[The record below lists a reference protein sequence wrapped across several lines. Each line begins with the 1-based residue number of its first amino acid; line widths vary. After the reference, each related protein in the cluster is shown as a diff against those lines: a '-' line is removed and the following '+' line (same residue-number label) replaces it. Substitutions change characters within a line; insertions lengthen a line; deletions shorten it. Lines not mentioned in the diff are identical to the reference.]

1 MAQSNDVTR
10 RPLPIAVLVSGGGR
24 TIQNLA
30 DRIAAGTLDADIV
43 CVISSQPK
51 RYHVAR
57 VGDRAYP
64 ADAMRLKAYPSREAY
79 SAAVFDRL
87 RDAGAELVVL
97 AGWLNKLVIPD
108 DFAGRIIN
116 IHPGL
121 LPSFGGQGMYG
132 HHVHEAVLAA
142 GCKVSGC
149 SVHFADQEYD
159 TGPIIVQQC
168 VPVRDDD
175 TPDALA
181 ARVFAAECEAYPR
194 AIQLIAEGRVRVE
207 GRVTRIAGEIRD

>member
-1 MAQSNDVTR
+1 MSASNDATR

-51 RYHVAR
+51 RYRVAR
-57 VGDRAYP
+57 VGDREYP
-64 ADAMRLKAYPSREAY
+64 AVAMPLKEYASREAY

-87 RDAGAELVVL
+87 RAAGAELVVL

-175 TPDALA
+175 DPDALA
-181 ARVFAAECEAYPR
+181 ARVFEAECEAYPR

-207 GRVTRIAGEIRD
+207 GRVTRIAGETRD